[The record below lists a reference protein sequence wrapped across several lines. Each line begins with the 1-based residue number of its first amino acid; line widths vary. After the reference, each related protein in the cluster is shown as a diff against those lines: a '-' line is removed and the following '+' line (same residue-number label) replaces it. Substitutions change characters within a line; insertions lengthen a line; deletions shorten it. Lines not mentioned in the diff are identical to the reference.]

1 MENDQN
7 LIETDLIIDTS
18 IYAHLKETAGWGKFL
33 SIVGFI
39 YSGLVAMG
47 AIFAAS
53 MLSRLTGS
61 YSANTHTNSITAV
74 AVGIVYL
81 GLAGVVFFMSMFLFR
96 FAKNTQIAIKTNDQE
111 ALNDSF
117 KNLKIY
123 FRFAGIITV
132 IAIILTVLMVVAVMM
147 AAAFSRG

>member
-1 MENDQN
+1 MESDQN
-7 LIETDLIIDTS
+7 LIETDLIIDSS
-18 IYAHLKETAGWGKFL
+18 INAHLKETAVWGKFL
-33 SIVGFI
+33 SVIGFI
-39 YSGLVAMG
+39 YSGLVAIG

-53 MLSRLTGS
+53 MFSKLAGS
-61 YSANTHTNSITAV
+61 YGANANANSITGI
-74 AVGIVYL
+74 AVGVVYL
-81 GLAGVVFFMSMFLFR
+81 GLAGVVFFMSLFLFR
-96 FAKNTQIAIKTNDQE
+96 FAKNTQIAIKTNDQQ

-132 IAIILTVLMVVAVMM
+132 VALILTVLMVMGVMM